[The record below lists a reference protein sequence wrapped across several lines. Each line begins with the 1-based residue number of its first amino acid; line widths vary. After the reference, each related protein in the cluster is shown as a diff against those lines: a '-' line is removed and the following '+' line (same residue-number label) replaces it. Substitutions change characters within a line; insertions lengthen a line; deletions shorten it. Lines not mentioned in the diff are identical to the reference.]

1 MFSHKATVLLHPALF
16 SGESGTDR
24 CFPRCQQY
32 RLKPMCFHIS
42 TMCYGAHPD
51 SWLQWMLSCSLCYW
65 KSQNLLSHFKGKFI
79 FRAFIQ
85 WYWASQNHNFYKE
98 SLPWAQPG
106 ALWQPRGVG
115 FRVWGGQ
122 VAGTRGTG
130 LYVYLWLI
138 QGFPDGSNGK
148 ESACS
153 GGVLGSIPGAGRS
166 PGEWNG
172 YPFQYS
178 WLENSMARGAWWAT
192 VHRVA
197 KEWDTTE
204 RLTLNGWFT
213 LLCDR
218 NQHNTVKQLSSN

>member
-106 ALWQPRGVG
+106 ALWQPRGMGWLWEVG
-115 FRVWGGQ
+115 GRFKREGDMCVP
-122 VAGTRGTG
+122 VADSCWCMLETSTTLR
-130 LYVYLWLI
+130 
-138 QGFPDGSNGK
+138 SN
-148 ESACS
+148 
-153 GGVLGSIPGAGRS
+153 
-166 PGEWNG
+166 
-172 YPFQYS
+172 YPPIK
-178 WLENSMARGAWWAT
+178 N
-192 VHRVA
+192 
-197 KEWDTTE
+197 
-204 RLTLNGWFT
+204 
-213 LLCDR
+213 
-218 NQHNTVKQLSSN
+218 